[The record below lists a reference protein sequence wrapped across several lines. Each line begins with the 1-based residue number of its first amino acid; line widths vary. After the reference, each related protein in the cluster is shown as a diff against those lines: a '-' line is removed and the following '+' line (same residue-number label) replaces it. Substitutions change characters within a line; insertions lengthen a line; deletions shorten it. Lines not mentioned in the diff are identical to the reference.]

1 MLYTTHTKRGLGVQ
15 VWGSYDDLRT
25 LYDIIS
31 KFWNVPEFEHIS
43 GFENRNE
50 LISSFSYEVRKGMAG
65 SRVSYKDPRL
75 PENGNQLYGFE
86 VSWVHIIF
94 SLAALKENWN
104 LIPPNKLDLSVF
116 YSLGYWIEDA
126 LEAYG
131 SATVDK
137 IKPYLNGAIYG
148 ANPCLYQFMR
158 QINMDFFLLEGGKQ
172 AFRKL
177 PSLLRA
183 STYGTTEYNKVN
195 NDFEKDAK
203 RSGCRPHE
211 IDFDE
216 ESDIYEIV
224 W

>member
-15 VWGSYDDLRT
+15 IWGSYDDLRT
-25 LYDIIS
+25 LYDVIS
-31 KFWNVPEFEHIS
+31 KYWNVPEFGHMS

-50 LISSFSYEVRKGMAG
+50 LISSFSYEVRKGMDG
-65 SRVSYKDPRL
+65 SRLSYNDPRL

-94 SLAALKENWN
+94 SITALKENWK
-104 LIPPNKLDLSVF
+104 LIPPDKLDLAVF
-116 YSLGYWIEDA
+116 YSLEHWVENA
-126 LEAYG
+126 MEAYDS
-131 SATVDK
+131 SAADRV
-137 IKPYLNGAIYG
+137 KPYLNGAIYG

-158 QINMDFFLLEGGKQ
+158 RISLDYFLLRGGKR

-177 PSLLRA
+177 PHLLRMA
-183 STYGTTEYNKVN
+183 MYGTVEYNGFNKYLEQEAQRIESKP
-195 NDFEKDAK
+195 D
-203 RSGCRPHE
+203 S

-216 ESDIYEIV
+216 ENEIYNIA

>member
-15 VWGSYDDLRT
+15 IWGSYDDLRT
-25 LYDIIS
+25 LYVIIS
-31 KFWNVPEFEHIS
+31 KFWNVPEFEQIL

-50 LISSFSYEVRKGMAG
+50 LISSFSYDVRMGMDG
-65 SRVSYKDPRL
+65 SRLSYKDPRL
-75 PENGNQLYGFE
+75 PENGNKLYGFE

-104 LIPPNKLDLSVF
+104 LIPPNKLDLNVF

-131 SATVDK
+131 SATADK

-158 QINMDFFLLEGGKQ
+158 RINLDFFLLSGGKQ

-177 PSLLRA
+177 PNLLRTSA
-183 STYGTTEYNKVN
+183 YATAEYNEFTKQL
-195 NDFEKDAK
+195 EREAK
-203 RSGCRPHE
+203 RIGCKPQN

-216 ESDIYEIV
+216 NPDIYSIK